1 MEGQEALQTGA
12 RPLPVQGGQPA
23 AGEDEEPLTN
33 QGPPRAQG
41 DCRFDQRPLAG
52 TAWPVTVQQPSAGS
66 QHPIVV
72 ATCRCE
78 LLACTPSSSN
88 VSARHTLSPDSTA
101 ADPSQAK
108 LRPEEEPGEAHP
120 GTSPGLGL
128 KQNPTAAP
136 AWQEAE
142 GGQGSTESGLGATR
156 PSANP
161 TDESQQAGRAAEA
174 ARTVMWAAKE
184 GAGEAAATAEGAK
197 AASEAGQT
205 VADKG
210 AAAAQSARTAAA
222 EGGQAAATRVA
233 DAAQSVKA
241 AAGNAGQAAATKAAA
256 AGQAVTEGAQQAA
269 AEVQGATAGA
279 GSLAC
284 MQMRAWRAP
293 AACVAQAP
301 GAR

>member
-1 MEGQEALQTGA
+1 MASDGA
-12 RPLPVQGGQPA
+12 AAERRIPA
-23 AGEDEEPLTN
+23 PN
-33 QGPPRAQG
+33 CCG
-41 DCRFDQRPLAG
+41 DLL
-52 TAWPVTVQQPSAGS
+52 
-66 QHPIVV
+66 
-72 ATCRCE
+72 
-78 LLACTPSSSN
+78 LLACTPSSAN
-88 VSARHTLSPDSTA
+88 VFARHTLVPCPIPTP

-108 LRPEEEPGEAHP
+108 LRPEEEPGEGHP

-128 KQNPTAAP
+128 KQNPTAAS

-142 GGQGSTESGLGATR
+142 GGQGSTEPGLGATR
-156 PSANP
+156 PSNNP

-184 GAGEAAATAEGAK
+184 GAGEAAAKAEGAK
-197 AASEAGQT
+197 AAASEAGQT
-205 VADKG
+205 VADKA

-269 AEVQGATAGA
+269 AKVQGATAGA

-301 GAR
+301 GTR